1 MKQVHSPYGK
11 VDEAWLDEMVNVELF
26 YKMFS
31 GRDAD
36 AAFFVDDFTWPS
48 LQTVM
53 ARATRI
59 GYWSDKFTPDNPKG
73 EWTPY
78 THVHKAPLP
87 RVIRQWIPGDRL
99 LKNPVFPPH
108 VPVIPWL
115 GFCLDLEVR
124 MPNGKYHTFDWIET
138 YGYNN
143 LPLLGWLEEKKCL
156 VIQSVYPNEL
166 PLLVQSPILKVTERG
181 IIN

>member
-1 MKQVHSPYGK
+1 MSKVDSPYGK
-11 VDEAWLDEMVNVELF
+11 IDPEWLEKVDDVELF

-36 AAFFVDDFTWPS
+36 MAFHVNDFQWPT
-48 LQTVM
+48 LQMVTS
-53 ARATRI
+53 RATRI
-59 GYWSDKFTPDNPKG
+59 GYWSDKFTPDNPRG
-73 EWTPY
+73 EWTAY
-78 THVHKAPLP
+78 THKHKSPLP
-87 RVIRQWIPGDRL
+87 RVIRQWMPGEKLLRKPIFIPG
-99 LKNPVFPPH
+99 

-124 MPNGKYHTFDWIET
+124 LPNGKYITYDWIET

-156 VIQSVYPNEL
+156 IIQSVNTNEM
-166 PLLVQSPILKVTERG
+166 PILVQSSILKVTERG